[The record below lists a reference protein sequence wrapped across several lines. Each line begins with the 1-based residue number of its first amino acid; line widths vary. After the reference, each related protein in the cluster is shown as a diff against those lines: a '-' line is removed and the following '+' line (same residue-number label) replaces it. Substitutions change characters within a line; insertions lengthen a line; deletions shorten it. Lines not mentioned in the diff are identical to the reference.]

1 MVPPIRRFVGS
12 LALLIGLLV
21 YLFFALSVGDVLI
34 RDKSGWIQFIYF
46 VVAGVT
52 WIFPAGLLIRWMYRP
67 R

>member
-1 MVPPIRRFVGS
+1 MVPPFRRFVGS
-12 LALLIGLLV
+12 FALLIGLLI

-46 VVAGVT
+46 VVTGVA
-52 WIFPAGLLIRWMYRP
+52 WIIPAGLLIRWMYRP